1 MEKVRAAAT
10 VPWQEA
16 VDFAA
21 EAFAAT
27 GVGLWIGA
35 LIVGVFAAGCLGIMP
50 GYLSERFPTAARA
63 VGAGF
68 AYHVGA
74 GIGSF
79 TPYLVG
85 ALQDRG
91 VPLTTAMGV
100 CIVISG
106 LLVIAFVW
114 LGPET
119 RGRSL
124 RSA

>member
-1 MEKVRAAAT
+1 A
-10 VPWQEA
+10 QC
-16 VDFAA
+16 FC
-21 EAFAAT
+21 
-27 GVGLWIGA
+27 LWLGPV
-35 LIVGVFAAGCLGIMP
+35 IVGVFAAGCLGIMP
-50 GYLSERFPTAARA
+50 GSLSERFPTAARA

-91 VPLTTAMGV
+91 VPLTMAMGV
-100 CIVISG
+100 CIVVSG
-106 LLVIAFVW
+106 LLVIVFVW

-119 RGRSL
+119 RGRPL